1 MWLWSGFV
9 LTDDGA
15 ADRFHPDGIT
25 RRRVLAGVSALG
37 LTALAGGARDQA
49 VAATAKVAPGAA
61 AKAPPPTTE
70 LLAVSGPGQ
79 PRWLS
84 VPMSRIVVNP
94 YDFNQTSSEL
104 EQNSGPELP
113 LSVGYYAHNQATRVP
128 SLLSLYVRPDGE
140 PDPKPPAVA
149 FADDFDD
156 LSPQWSAEPGVVAA
170 TANSRLTM
178 TLPDS
183 APNPW
188 GALSRTLTVDVDAFP
203 VVTVDVTSVAGA
215 WALKVNEGDAP
226 VDTVLQGDTT
236 ATGAFSYDL
245 RRFTGWSGTRA
256 FTLRLFVVQKNAP
269 LVVDRI
275 AVQAE
280 PTSWLEAAKDF
291 STTWR
296 PQALEFFADYASGG
310 GVRGRDQFHDA
321 ESLTR
326 VLAVRDVTG
335 GRKLMLAGRFT
346 GEIALDGRGVVT
358 VRAEAFSYSVTVG
371 RGAQIRYYANETD
384 LRAGGPELEVP
395 PPSGCWGVVV
405 PAEDRAV
412 GLGFAYAGEASAR
425 SAQRALD
432 AARPD
437 AAARDQARW
446 TAFWN
451 AELERV
457 PRPGDFTLPGVPANG
472 VGPDDVAATYYRAW
486 HFLAA
491 NTLPEAP
498 EVGYHHPQVA
508 TGKPSMWNYGADGA
522 RPSASWDSLLGIQYL
537 GYLRPDVAWAS
548 FAGLMSLVD
557 ADGKLGGES
566 LPSRKAQ
573 TAWMLYAVTG
583 DRARLTGIYADLRRY
598 LLWAQENPRWIF
610 GDHDIPDERD
620 AEFVVSLIVDFGY
633 AERIADVVG
642 EPGDVPIW
650 RGRKEQLTR
659 DYGNWFFPAGG
670 ISSTLQYHYLK
681 GSHADSPGNTLW
693 VCTGLHLPQL
703 TARQR
708 SLLTERFMASFSPV
722 ATLAG
727 FGFPDVKAP
736 DVTYTTY
743 GLLENGMAAEADVF
757 VQANIRDIVR
767 AGSFA
772 EVYDD
777 PPSGP
782 VGTGV
787 RPSMFGAVN
796 LVDFV
801 WLRNGCRADDGT
813 PVFVRMSGD
822 VDGGLSGLTYHGRTF
837 DVEVD
842 GAAGMIRLS
851 GAAIAGTPRCR
862 QLPAPVGTSVPLP
875 DSCAR

>member
-1 MWLWSGFV
+1 MPN
-9 LTDDGA
+9 DDGA
-15 ADRFHPDGIT
+15 ARRCPTDGPT
-25 RRRVLAGVSALG
+25 RRRVLAGVGALG
-37 LTALAGGARDQA
+37 LTGLVGAAGCPEEADA
-49 VAATAKVAPGAA
+49 TEVAAAGTAPK
-61 AKAPPPTTE
+61 PPAPTTE
-70 LLAVSGPGQ
+70 LLAASGPRQ

-94 YDFNQTSSEL
+94 YDFNQTSSEV

-113 LSVGYYAHNQATRVP
+113 LSVGYYAHNQAIRVP
-128 SLLSLYVRPDGE
+128 SLLSLYVRPAGE
-140 PDPKPPAVA
+140 PDPEPPAVV

-156 LSPQWSAEPGVVAA
+156 LSPQWNAEPGVLAT

-188 GALSRTLTVDVDAFP
+188 GALSRTLTVDVDAYP
-203 VVTVDVTSVAGA
+203 VVTVDVISVAGA

-226 VDTVLQGDTT
+226 VDTVIQGDTT

-245 RRFTGWSGTRA
+245 REITGWSGTRT

-280 PTSWLEAAKDF
+280 PISWLEPAKDF
-291 STTWR
+291 STTWQ
-296 PQALEFFADYASGG
+296 PQALEFSADYASGG

-321 ESLTR
+321 ASVTR
-326 VLAVRDVTG
+326 VLTVHDVSGG
-335 GRKLMLAGRFT
+335 GRMLTLAGRFT
-346 GEIALDGRGVVT
+346 GEIALDGRGVLT
-358 VRAEAFSYSVTVG
+358 TRGETFSYSVTVG
-371 RGAQIRYYANETD
+371 RGALVRYYANETD
-384 LRAGGPELEVP
+384 LRAGGPELGAP
-395 PPSGCWGVVV
+395 PPSGCWGVVA
-405 PAEDRAV
+405 PAHDLTIGV
-412 GLGFAYAGEASAR
+412 GFAYAGEGSAR

-432 AARPD
+432 AARPE
-437 AAARDQARW
+437 AADRDQARW
-446 TAFWN
+446 TAYWN
-451 AELERV
+451 AELGRV
-457 PRPGDFTLPGVPANG
+457 PRPRDFTLPGVPADG

-498 EVGYHHPQVA
+498 EVGYNHPQVA

-537 GYLRPDVAWAS
+537 GYLQPDIGWAS
-548 FAGLMSLVD
+548 FEGLMSLVD

-583 DRARLTGIYADLRRY
+583 DRARLTGIYAELRRY

-610 GDHDIPDERD
+610 GDHDFPDERD
-620 AEFVVSLIVDFGY
+620 AEFVTSLIIDCGY
-633 AERIADVVG
+633 AERIAAVVG
-642 EPGDVPIW
+642 ETSDVPFW
-650 RGRKEQLTR
+650 RTRKEQLTQ
-659 DYGNWFFPAGG
+659 DYASWFFPSEGP
-670 ISSTLQYHYLK
+670 SPTLQYHYVE

-693 VCTGLHLPQL
+693 VCTGLHLRQL

-708 SLLTERFMASFSPV
+708 DLLTARFRASFSPE

-736 DVTYTTY
+736 DVTFTAY
-743 GLLENGMAAEADVF
+743 GLLEKGMAAEADVF

-777 PPSGP
+777 PPGGP

-796 LVDFV
+796 VVDFV
-801 WLRNGCRADDGT
+801 WLRNGYRADDGT
-813 PVFVRMSGD
+813 PVFVRLSGD
-822 VDGGLSGLTYHGRTF
+822 VDGGVSGLTYQARRF
-837 DVEVD
+837 DVQVD
-842 GAAGMIRLS
+842 DAAGVILLS
-851 GAAIAGTPRCR
+851 GDATGGSDRCR
-862 QLPAPVGTSVPLP
+862 RLPAPVGTSVPLP
-875 DSCAR
+875 EGCTR

>member
-1 MWLWSGFV
+1 M
-9 LTDDGA
+9 LTDDGSA
-15 ADRFHPDGIT
+15 GRFHTDGPT
-25 RRRVLAGVSALG
+25 RRRVLAGVAGLG
-37 LTALAGGARDQA
+37 LTTLVGGTRGQA
-49 VAATAKVAPGAA
+49 VAATAATANAAPVAA
-61 AKAPPPTTE
+61 AKPPPPRTE

-94 YDFNQTSSEL
+94 YDFNQASSEV

-113 LSVGYYAHNQATRVP
+113 LSVGYYAHNQAVRVP
-128 SLLSLYVRPDGE
+128 SLLSLYVRPAGE
-140 PDPKPPAVA
+140 PDPKPPATV

-156 LSPQWSAEPGVVAA
+156 LSPRWSAEPGVEA
-170 TANSRLTM
+170 TVANSRLTM
-178 TLPDS
+178 TLPDA

-188 GALSRTLTVDVDAFP
+188 GALSRTLTVDVDAYP

-215 WALKVNEGDAP
+215 WALKVNEGGAP

-245 RRFTGWSGTRA
+245 RRITGWSGTRT

-275 AVQAE
+275 TVQEE
-280 PTSWLEAAKDF
+280 PTSWLEPANDF

-296 PQALEFFADYASGG
+296 PQALEFSADYASGG
-310 GVRGRDQFHDA
+310 SVQGRDQFHDA
-321 ESLTR
+321 TSLTR
-326 VLAVRDVTG
+326 VLAVRDVAG
-335 GRKLMLAGRFT
+335 DGRALMLAGRFT
-346 GEIALDGRGVVT
+346 GDAALDGRGVLT
-358 VRAEAFSYSVTVG
+358 VRGEAFSYSVTVG
-371 RGAQIRYYANETD
+371 RGARVRYYANETD
-384 LRAGGPELEVP
+384 LRAGGPELGGP
-395 PPSGCWGVVV
+395 PPSGCWGVAV
-405 PAEDRAV
+405 PARDLTIGV
-412 GLGFAYAGEASAR
+412 GFAYAGEGSAR

-437 AAARDQARW
+437 AADRDHARW
-446 TAFWN
+446 TAYWD
-451 AELERV
+451 AELARV
-457 PRPGDFTLPGVPANG
+457 PRPRDFTLPGVPAFG
-472 VGPDDVAATYYRAW
+472 ISPDDVAATYYRAW

-548 FAGLMSLVD
+548 FEGLMSLVD

-583 DRARLTGIYADLRRY
+583 DRARLAGIYADLRRY
-598 LLWAQENPRWIF
+598 LLWAQDNPRWIF

-633 AERIADVVG
+633 AERIATVVG
-642 EPGDVPIW
+642 ETGDVAFW
-650 RGRKEQLTR
+650 RTRKEGLTR

-670 ISSTLQYHYLK
+670 PSPTLQYHYVE

-693 VCTGLHLPQL
+693 VCTGLHLPEL

-708 SLLTERFMASFSPV
+708 DLLASRFRAAFSPE

-736 DVTYTTY
+736 DVTFTTY
-743 GLLENGMAAEADVF
+743 GLLDNGMTTEADVF
-757 VQANIRDIVR
+757 VQANVRDIVR

-777 PPSGP
+777 PPGGP

-801 WLRNGCRADDGT
+801 WLRNGYRADEGT
-813 PVFVRMSGD
+813 PVFLRMSD
-822 VDGGLSGLTYHGRTF
+822 EVDGGVSGLTFRGRTL
-837 DVEVD
+837 DMEVD
-842 GAAGMIRLS
+842 AAAGEIRLS
-851 GAAIAGTPRCR
+851 GAAIGGSSRCR
-862 QLPAPVGTSVPLP
+862 RLSAPIGTSVPLP
-875 DSCAR
+875 AGCAR